1 MLKILKRVS
10 NTAQLLSQPDQVT
23 EAGRLELKPKSGLE
37 LHWNQRENKTKKSK
51 LAYWLNY
58 KKATI
63 F

>member
-37 LHWNQRENKTKKSK
+37 LH
-51 LAYWLNY
+51 
-58 KKATI
+58 
-63 F
+63 